1 MLFVHC
7 PLTISTEAH
16 VKLIQDANQPIPQP
30 ISLLLAEAR
39 RREEKRTAKRVAN
52 RKSACTSRARKKAL
66 VEEMTRTNAKLRRQ
80 ALILA
85 LLPDMVIAIQV
96 NGDITFCSAQVERVL
111 RHSVEDLVGSNVSQ
125 ILVPSSRESL
135 NLLIEKMVLAEQ
147 MALEDSKDSNDG
159 SGGSSNS
166 GGNESGAAVVSLQSD
181 QGFPMSVVKV
191 RSHPEAIASDS
202 SGGKS
207 PSGDTQSSP
216 SNSDAQSL
224 KACPNNSNKG
234 QGSSGDDSSSSS
246 DAKNLHKANEALN
259 RNVRWHNAQLLI
271 KKVKATKSNSA
282 HKDDVTGASVTANN
296 ADARLSSLQ
305 HKPKCQVTV
314 NANTTGIVKKNRTST
329 FENIEDNSFTSS
341 TDSLLAGVEEKR
353 AKVPQRNSA
362 TNENASEDSGY
373 RESREDTGLSESE
386 TSNSKFE

>member
-1 MLFVHC
+1 MIRFK
-7 PLTISTEAH
+7 EAH

-111 RHSVEDLVGSNVSQ
+111 KHSVEDLVGSNISQ
-125 ILVPSSRESL
+125 ILIPSSRESL
-135 NLLIEKMVLAEQ
+135 SLLIEKMVLAEQ
-147 MALEDSKDSNDG
+147 MALEDSKDTNDG

-166 GGNESGAAVVSLQSD
+166 GNDSGAAVVSLQSE

-191 RSHPEAIASDS
+191 RSHPEVIASDS
-202 SGGKS
+202 SGGENGAQK
-207 PSGDTQSSP
+207 QSSSEAP
-216 SNSDAQSL
+216 KTALSSLGSGNSDGPSS
-224 KACPNNSNKG
+224 KPSSNKG
-234 QGSSGDDSSSSS
+234 QGSSGDESSSCS
-246 DAKNLHKANEALN
+246 DAKNLQKASEALN
-259 RNVRWHNAQLLI
+259 RNVRWHNAQLMS
-271 KKVKATKSNSA
+271 KKVKATKSDLD

-305 HKPKCQVTV
+305 HNPKSQSKGSST
-314 NANTTGIVKKNRTST
+314 NATVKKSSSTT
-329 FENIEDNSFTSS
+329 FEHIEDNSFSSS

-353 AKVPQRNSA
+353 SKTTQGRSSA
-362 TNENASEDSGY
+362 NENSSEDSGY
-373 RESREDTGLSESE
+373 RESREDTALSESE
-386 TSNSKFE
+386 TSNSE